1 MLKLCNC
8 SILSLQPNESSLFR
22 LQFWRYR
29 YLTKPFRC
37 ILDFNGVLTH
47 FLVPMA
53 MKNSL
58 IFSIAF
64 PGLVRGLD
72 ADDQDHV
79 PGDVVV
85 PGVALQKRTSFLMNL
100 LPSIEARNSGNNL
113 FVRGLPDWVREG
125 DLRRLFATKGKVIDC
140 ELVRDRW
147 TNASRG
153 YAFVSM
159 NTRDDATRC
168 ITCFNHAFHFDRV
181 IVVER
186 AKRNRG
192 WTPTP
197 GRYCGIRHDRGNL
210 EELRGRRSRSHSPRR
225 RRDRDRFSRHQS
237 PSPKRRQDRYRSRS
251 KTPIRRED
259 RYRSA
264 RDGSRYSRDRSRS
277 ETTIRREDRYRYSR
291 ERRGRSPSPRRHRSR
306 RD

>member
-1 MLKLCNC
+1 M
-8 SILSLQPNESSLFR
+8 IP
-22 LQFWRYR
+22 
-29 YLTKPFRC
+29 
-37 ILDFNGVLTH
+37 H
-47 FLVPMA
+47 FT
-53 MKNSL
+53 
-58 IFSIAF
+58 AF
-64 PGLVRGLD
+64 TGLVRGLD

-79 PGDVVV
+79 PGDVIV
-85 PGVALQKRTSFLMNL
+85 PGVALQKRTSYLMNL
-100 LPSIEARNSGNNL
+100 SEDSIEARNSGNNL

-125 DLRRLFATKGKVIDC
+125 DLRRLFSIQGKVIDC

-159 NTRDDATRC
+159 NTTDDATRC
-168 ITCFNHAFHFDRV
+168 ITCFDHAFHFDRV

-197 GRYCGIRHDRGNL
+197 GRYCDIRHDRGNL

-225 RRDRDRFSRHQS
+225 RRDRYRYSR
-237 PSPKRRQDRYRSRS
+237 DRSRS
-251 KTPIRRED
+251 ETPIRRED
-259 RYRSA
+259 RYRSS
-264 RDGSRYSRDRSRS
+264 RDRYRYSRDRPRSETPIRREDRYRSSRDRYRSSRDRYRSSRDRSRYSRDRSRS
-277 ETTIRREDRYRYSR
+277 ETPIGREDRYRYSR